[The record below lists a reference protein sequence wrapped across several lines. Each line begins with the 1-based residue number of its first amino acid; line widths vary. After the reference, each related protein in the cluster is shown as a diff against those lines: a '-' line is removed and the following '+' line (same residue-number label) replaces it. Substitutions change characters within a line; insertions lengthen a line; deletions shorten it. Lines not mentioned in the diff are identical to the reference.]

1 MAGKPTSETALTHPA
16 RGVGALDRVAER
28 LAADAGVEL
37 GVADSPSDLIAA
49 HRLRYRDASEHGR
62 STAEGDRDG
71 LERDAYDTRALQIC
85 AWDGDDTLVGTLRLV
100 LPMPGKRLPV
110 EEAFEL
116 AVEPAGEVVDVGSP
130 VVAQGLASER
140 ARQVA
145 DGLVAQAWFETRAR
159 GYLVMAAIA
168 SSRLTEHYRALGLDV
183 EVIGRLGDRHAL
195 RLDPSIG

>member
-1 MAGKPTSETALTHPA
+1 MRQRRAARPVGSGRLTVSRSGSTAA
-16 RGVGALDRVAER
+16 
-28 LAADAGVEL
+28 AGVEL

-49 HRLRYRDASEHGR
+49 HRLRYRDASERGR

-85 AWDGDDTLVGTLRLV
+85 AWDGDTLVGTLRLV

-110 EEAFEL
+110 EEAFDL
-116 AVEPAGEVVDVGSP
+116 AVEPAGEVVDVGP
-130 VVAQGLASER
+130 AVMAPGLGSER

-168 SSRLTEHYRALGLDV
+168 SSRLAERYRALGLDV
-183 EVIGRLGDRHAL
+183 EVIGRLGDRNAL

>member
-1 MAGKPTSETALTHPA
+1 MAGKPTSETTPSSPA

-28 LAADAGVEL
+28 LAAEAGVEL

-49 HRLRYRDASEHGR
+49 HRLRHRVAS
-62 STAEGDRDG
+62 
-71 LERDAYDTRALQIC
+71 ERDAYDTRALQIC
-85 AWDGDDTLVGTLRLV
+85 AWDGDTLVGTLRLV

-110 EEAFEL
+110 EEAFDL
-116 AVEPAGEVVDVGSP
+116 AVEPAGEVVDVGP
-130 VVAQGLASER
+130 AVVAPGLGSER

-168 SSRLTEHYRALGLDV
+168 SSRLAERYRALGLDV
-183 EVIGRLGDRHAL
+183 EVIGRLGDRNAL